1 MQRLRFLLDHH
12 AAEEAVLR
20 VPAYRW
26 LRAPASTFLRKFPA
40 FPAWLAAQP
49 RDPTTV
55 EMAAAGSSG
64 AVGDGWPAPQRAPL
78 PPRCGGAAM
87 EAAAVEQ

>member
-12 AAEEAVLR
+12 AADEAVLC
-20 VPAYRW
+20 VPGYRW
-26 LRAPASTFLRKFPA
+26 LRAPASSFVRKFPA

-55 EMAAAGSSG
+55 ETKVAGSLG
-64 AVGDGWPAPQRAPL
+64 AVGDGSPAPQRPPL
-78 PPRCGGAAM
+78 PRRGGAAM